1 MKKLSEQTRKNI
13 KNALLFPLGVIV
25 TIIITKTFDKAIP
38 NEPILVK
45 EYTDT
50 IKIVHEYKIPKEL
63 NDDST
68 RIELVKKINN
78 LELLNDYDRIIKE
91 KINFSKKSDGII
103 PNLILTG
110 NENRIKSKGYIY
122 GSSSAY
128 FTSNCPDLK
137 KDFLDI
143 KLDFFNPKIIE
154 KIAFLRVNIYR
165 FEKRNST
172 EVRAFVLEELYEV
185 KQENNLIRISNDFSN
200 GKYEIMYGF
209 IFKKE
214 LETKYPS
221 FNFKK
226 CTVTKE

>member
-1 MKKLSEQTRKNI
+1 
-13 KNALLFPLGVIV
+13 
-25 TIIITKTFDKAIP
+25 
-38 NEPILVK
+38 
-45 EYTDT
+45 
-50 IKIVHEYKIPKEL
+50 
-63 NDDST
+63 
-68 RIELVKKINN
+68 
-78 LELLNDYDRIIKE
+78 
-91 KINFSKKSDGII
+91 
-103 PNLILTG
+103 
-110 NENRIKSKGYIY
+110 
-122 GSSSAY
+122 
-128 FTSNCPDLK
+128 
-137 KDFLDI
+137 
-143 KLDFFNPKIIE
+143 
-154 KIAFLRVNIYR
+154 VNIYR

>member
-78 LELLNDYDRIIKE
+78 LELLMIM
-91 KINFSKKSDGII
+91 
-103 PNLILTG
+103 
-110 NENRIKSKGYIY
+110 
-122 GSSSAY
+122 
-128 FTSNCPDLK
+128 
-137 KDFLDI
+137 
-143 KLDFFNPKIIE
+143 
-154 KIAFLRVNIYR
+154 
-165 FEKRNST
+165 T
-172 EVRAFVLEELYEV
+172 E
-185 KQENNLIRISNDFSN
+185 
-200 GKYEIMYGF
+200 
-209 IFKKE
+209 
-214 LETKYPS
+214 
-221 FNFKK
+221 
-226 CTVTKE
+226 